1 MPFWGFST
9 RYELGTGQAA
19 GHGSKHRSSAGFP
32 ADVVIRQTD
41 FKWLNEWIMSSQ

>member
-9 RYELGTGQAA
+9 WYELGTGQAA
-19 GHGSKHRSSAGFP
+19 GQGREHGSSAGSP

>member
-19 GHGSKHRSSAGFP
+19 GHGREHRSTAGFP
-32 ADVVIRQTD
+32 ADVIRQTD
-41 FKWLNEWIMSSQ
+41 FKWLNEWMSSQ